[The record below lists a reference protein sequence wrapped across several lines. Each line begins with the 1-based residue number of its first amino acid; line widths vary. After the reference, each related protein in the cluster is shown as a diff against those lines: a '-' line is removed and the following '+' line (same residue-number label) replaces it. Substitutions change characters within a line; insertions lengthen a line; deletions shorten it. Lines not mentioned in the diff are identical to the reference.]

1 MPTEHAQDNVKLD
14 SPWPLQNVRFDILQ
28 AEPRSTFYQGGL
40 GVCLGSILSC
50 LSFPRKSRST
60 CLCDADAQDANA
72 AASSLQPLV
81 DPKPA
86 QPTPV
91 QMDAAHKQLK
101 SYLPGELCEA
111 FRAAGMTHDLYDWQ
125 VCVIIPLKAAST
137 LLSWLWVSLVVICF
151 LSHASTG
158 KEVPSTCPDR
168 HNGCPLHPIDG
179 SCL

>member
-40 GVCLGSILSC
+40 GVCLGSISSC

-60 CLCDADAQDANA
+60 CLCDADAQGANA

-91 QMDAAHKQLK
+91 IQMDAAHKQLK

-125 VCVIIPLKAAST
+125 VCIIIPLKAVST
-137 LLSWLWVSLVVICF
+137 PLSWLWL
-151 LSHASTG
+151 
-158 KEVPSTCPDR
+158 
-168 HNGCPLHPIDG
+168 
-179 SCL
+179 